1 MQILLANPTLWI
13 PLSVV
18 LGVQLFKFVW
28 EWIRA
33 RDFDLRVLT
42 RAGGMPSSHSAMV
55 TSLATV
61 IGYRQGMRSDL
72 FALAVVLALIV
83 MYDAAGVRQSAGKQA
98 RVLNQILREL
108 FSGQP
113 VSEQELKELI
123 GHTPFEVFVGALVGI
138 LYAAFWFQI
147 VGLS

>member
-1 MQILLANPTLWI
+1 MQIAANPSLWI

-18 LGVQLFKFVW
+18 LGVQLFKFLW
-28 EWIRA
+28 EWIRL

-55 TSLATV
+55 TSLATS
-61 IGYRQGMRSDL
+61 IGYRQGTQSDL

-138 LYAAFWFQI
+138 LYSALWFE
-147 VGLS
+147 VLGME

>member
-1 MQILLANPTLWI
+1 MQIAANPSLWI

-18 LGVQLFKFVW
+18 LGVQLFKFLW
-28 EWIRA
+28 EWFRL

-55 TSLATV
+55 TSLATS
-61 IGYRQGMRSDL
+61 IGYRQGTQSDL

-138 LYAAFWFQI
+138 LYSALWFE
-147 VGLS
+147 VLGME

>member
-1 MQILLANPTLWI
+1 MQIAANPSLWI

-18 LGVQLFKFVW
+18 LGVQLFKFLW
-28 EWIRA
+28 EWIRLG
-33 RDFDLRVLT
+33 DFDLRVLT

-55 TSLATV
+55 TSLATS
-61 IGYRQGMRSDL
+61 IGYRQGTQSDL
-72 FALAVVLALIV
+72 FALAVVFALIV

-138 LYAAFWFQI
+138 LYSALWFE
-147 VGLS
+147 VFGME

>member
-55 TSLATV
+55 TSLATA

-138 LYAAFWFQI
+138 FYAAFWFQV